1 MLTGQRG
8 DGRYRAVTEKDVAVV
23 NAKNAQSNVSQSG
36 EGSSGLVQIPHAPHH
51 VQAFGGFTAV
61 LVQWDT
67 PQFRGFAYAEV
78 WRANHNDFSQA
89 VLMATTPANVFS
101 DVVNA

>member
-1 MLTGQRG
+1 MAKRSPFRAGRSLEALYENVEILTGQRG

-51 VQAFGGFTAV
+51 VQAFGG
-61 LVQWDT
+61 
-67 PQFRGFAYAEV
+67 
-78 WRANHNDFSQA
+78 
-89 VLMATTPANVFS
+89 
-101 DVVNA
+101 